1 MAKSAPGPTGPHLP
15 RHSDSN
21 QTPNPKP
28 GTSIIS
34 SHIQTSQDQLSL
46 DSCHPQDR
54 LVGPQPKGRRPKRF
68 SRPGAPRRLPAGEP
82 QSSSEGVG
90 GRPACDSAPVP
101 ADRHPRR
108 QPSGPS
114 PRFLMGCA

>member
-54 LVGPQPKGRRPKRF
+54 LVGPQAKGRRPKRF

-82 QSSSEGVG
+82 QSSSEGG
-90 GRPACDSAPVP
+90 GGAPAGPPPPPRP
-101 ADRHPRR
+101 
-108 QPSGPS
+108 G
-114 PRFLMGCA
+114 